1 MVDREALNPKGLKMW
16 CSSCRIPS
24 CSHSDLG
31 SDFSHASNEG
41 RGGLGKIEVRGF
53 LWTGKCCIYDL
64 CADLVVQ
71 CRPGRAGRWCKL
83 QGRGWVNSAASKS
96 AQAQASASA
105 AAAPGAPRPPGPPRS
120 SDLEMESSPPP
131 RARFVTHVVFRV
143 PLCRL
148 SNGQS
153 YHVRWLLH
161 HYNTDKDAWEDLSLR
176 QTLKL

>member
-1 MVDREALNPKGLKMW
+1 MPAMKEEVDWAKLK
-16 CSSCRIPS
+16 SGDP
-24 CSHSDLG
+24 
-31 SDFSHASNEG
+31 AG
-41 RGGLGKIEVRGF
+41 RSKRF
-53 LWTGKCCIYDL
+53 LWAGKCCIYDL
-64 CADLVVQ
+64 CADMLVQ
-71 CRPGRAGRWCKL
+71 CRPGRTGRWCKL

-153 YHVRWLLH
+153 YDVRWLLH
-161 HYNTDKDAWEDLSLR
+161 HYATDKDAWVDLSVR